1 MGNAIIRTIE
11 ERTSPV
17 DNILSFRG
25 LRRSPLW
32 DFFRMPLYFNHD
44 FWWGNA
50 GWNAFG
56 WWEGEN
62 PFKDW
67 WNGEGRYWYDA
78 NIAYVKNL
86 SGKGQEKT
94 YSEPKSG
101 RALFIAHDFEQALG
115 ALEKIA
121 TSFSVEYED
130 GCVKLY
136 AWNNEKL
143 KACLMEKID
152 WEEWCNAYFKDDDDF
167 PQSVLWHTYGVDT
180 PNPVF
185 KEGKLVFGDKFKK
198 MPEEFVHDMA
208 TYNKR

>member
-1 MGNAIIRTIE
+1 ME
-11 ERTSPV
+11 
-17 DNILSFRG
+17 DILSFRG
-25 LRRSPLW
+25 LRRSPLQ
-32 DFFRMPLYFNHD
+32 DFFRMPLCFNQD
-44 FWWGNA
+44 FWWGRY

-67 WNGEGRYWYDA
+67 WNGVGKYWSEA

-86 SGKGQEKT
+86 NGKGKEKT

-101 RALFIAHDFEQALG
+101 RALFIAHDFEQTLR

-136 AWNNEKL
+136 AWNDEKPEF
-143 KACLMEKID
+143 KACLMEKIN
-152 WEEWCNAYFKDDDDF
+152 WEEWCNSYYKNDTDIGQALLD
-167 PQSVLWHTYGVDT
+167 QTYGINT
-180 PNPVF
+180 PTPVF
-185 KEGKLVFGDKFKK
+185 KDGKLAFGDKFKK
-198 MPEEFVHDMA
+198 SPEEFVHDMA
-208 TYNKR
+208 TWNKR